1 MWSLSQNVPSV
12 MVVRCLFLQCLIVSV
27 TEFPWR
33 QTYSPSVR
41 IRADEASG
49 TERTVEMRHSWELAV
64 AGLPASRLLHTVGG
78 TNRPFLEG
86 PGGDLRALPGTPQ
99 HSVRQVK
106 CLGFFQLINTVIP
119 RLTKIIRSGI
129 TFVSRNVISRRFL

>member
-1 MWSLSQNVPSV
+1 

-86 PGGDLRALPGTPQ
+86 PGGGFKSSARYPAAFGSTGQMSRVLPT
-99 HSVRQVK
+99 HKYSDTSANEDNSFR
-106 CLGFFQLINTVIP
+106 NN
-119 RLTKIIRSGI
+119 IR
-129 TFVSRNVISRRFL
+129 